1 MMNHQLQYHPTSLFL
16 LLQRVEL
23 LLVQYHSLIAVRHP
37 WLLLPWSKQFKAL
50 KQTMTA
56 PSPTATTENRELVN
70 PNLQSPKTFWEKKPA
85 CFTKNTNTFWKELY
99 TSRNDMKMECKQKFT
114 YGDNRHTPD
123 VGRRRL
129 SAVPKRI
136 CVTMLVTRP
145 RIRDG

>member
-1 MMNHQLQYHPTSLFL
+1 MNHQLQYHPTSLFL

-23 LLVQYHSLIAVRHP
+23 LLVQYHPLIAVRHP

-56 PSPTATTENRELVN
+56 PSPTATTGNREIVN

-114 YGDNRHTPD
+114 KFFFLVATIGIPRTS
-123 VGRRRL
+123 VVVVFRQFRREFVLRCL
-129 SAVPKRI
+129 
-136 CVTMLVTRP
+136 
-145 RIRDG
+145 

>member
-1 MMNHQLQYHPTSLFL
+1 MMSHQLQYHPTSLFL

-23 LLVQYHSLIAVRHP
+23 LLVQYHQLIAVRHP

-56 PSPTATTENRELVN
+56 TSRTATTENREIVN

-85 CFTKNTNTFWKELY
+85 CFTKSTNTFWKELY

-114 YGDNRHTPD
+114 NLFSLWRQSAYPRTSVVVVDRQF
-123 VGRRRL
+123 RREF
-129 SAVPKRI
+129 VF
-136 CVTMLVTRP
+136 
-145 RIRDG
+145 